1 MSKEFYV
8 WVDEVVTKKVWFVA
22 DSIPEAEDLIRQVE
36 EGELDITALPAYDFK
51 VKGDSVSFGFVE
63 EDN

>member
-1 MSKEFYV
+1 MKEYFV
-8 WVDEVVTKKVWFVA
+8 WVDEVVTKKVWFMA

-36 EGELDITALPAYDFK
+36 EGELDVTALPAYDFK
-51 VKGDSVSFGFVE
+51 VKENSVSFGFVE